1 MNQQIA
7 AARSAISQYRAK
19 AVAVAALALLTA
31 MVLASSL
38 RPANAAC
45 SVAKMHALALEHS
58 RDMARRDTLD
68 HAGFYDRYR
77 RGEASEVT
85 AAGCATEACA
95 YAGWHKSPL
104 HAAALHTPGCRAIA
118 SAVSR
123 SGTRYW
129 TLVIGQDL
137 KPKSKKKT
145 AWSWSSGGE

>member
-1 MNQQIA
+1 MG
-7 AARSAISQYRAK
+7 RRLVS
-19 AVAVAALALLTA
+19 LLHDKID
-31 MVLASSL
+31 SL
-38 RPANAAC
+38 REKQWQELLGLQKEQLTLLATRIERKLDNAEFVRKAPPD
-45 SVAKMHALALEHS
+45 VVEAERDKLE
-58 RDMARRDTLD
+58 
-68 HAGFYDRYR
+68 RYR

-104 HAAALHTPGCRAIA
+104 HAAALRTPGCRAIA
-118 SAVSR
+118 SAVSG

-145 AWSWSSGGE
+145 AWSWSSGRE